1 MIQIL
6 LADDDAVE
14 RTALKE
20 ILRAEFDVEVVEAA
34 DGQAALD
41 LLCDGLRPTLCIV
54 DLKMPKID
62 GLELI
67 QRVRRDIKLGNIRMM
82 ASSAS
87 RDRDTIL
94 ALAKLK
100 ISGYLLKPYD
110 PAKTVAQIKQAIAD
124 ALGAPKAGTF
134 TKNLLVK
141 TLFIIDDDEVSRTA
155 LRDILRSC
163 GQWEILE
170 AKDGQDGLNRLYG
183 GLRPDLIFVDL
194 LMPRLD
200 GFSFL
205 QRVRDEPTLR
215 TLKVVVTSA
224 DNDRDRVRALA
235 QLQISGYLLKPF
247 DPVKVTQSLKAIPD
261 VVLTPQKPAH
271 TDVTQP
277 PVPLAAAGEPTP
289 TAATPAAPTPAAPDG
304 VASAQPAAG
313 NEKAP
318 A

>member
-20 ILRAEFDVEVVEAA
+20 ILKAEFDVEIIEVT

-41 LLCDGLRPTLCIV
+41 TLCDGLRPTLCIF
-54 DLKMPKID
+54 DLKMPRLD

-67 QRVRRDIKLGNIRMM
+67 QRVRRDIKLGNLRMM

-110 PAKTVAQIKQAIAD
+110 PSKTTAQVKQAIAD
-124 ALGAPKAGTF
+124 VLAGPKAATF
-134 TKNLLVK
+134 SKNLLVK

-163 GQWEILE
+163 GQWEIME
-170 AKDGQDGLNRLYG
+170 AKDGQEGLNRLYG

-205 QRVRDEPTLR
+205 QRVRDEPSLR
-215 TLKVVVTSA
+215 ALKVVVTSA

-247 DPVKVTQSLKAIPD
+247 DPIKVIHSLKTIPD
-261 VVLTPQKPAH
+261 VVIALPKAP
-271 TDVTQP
+271 
-277 PVPLAAAGEPTP
+277 G
-289 TAATPAAPTPAAPDG
+289 TAAVESAPAAPAASPAPVAQAPEA
-304 VASAQPAAG
+304 VPFRRAPLRQRR
-313 NEKAP
+313 NKKAP
-318 A
+318 E